1 MGSRPDSDLPDD
13 ELDPTG
19 VRDMLANLPD
29 PGPMP
34 ADLVARISQ
43 SLLLEQERRAE
54 PAGEAVSASPI
65 SLDAERQRRRPGRTV
80 LWLGGA
86 AAVAMVATVSVNQL
100 FDDGSDSGVSAQA
113 PARDAS
119 EAGGDAGAP
128 APAADAP
135 GSADDADDAGD
146 VAAPTEVDSLAEAED
161 GVASP
166 QSEGEA
172 AAGAEVLGLSGTL
185 SLSSTDVAAQVQEWL
200 TAEPAPGAISWTT
213 AQVND
218 CIDQQNLDTSRA
230 GQVLVA
236 NATWSAD
243 PAMVLVARAD
253 VGGTAWVLTP
263 DCDAVL
269 TGPVTL
275 D

>member
-1 MGSRPDSDLPDD
+1 MVGSRPGSDLPDD

-19 VRDMLANLPD
+19 VRAMLANLPD

-34 ADLVARISQ
+34 EELVARISQ

-54 PAGEAVSASPI
+54 PSRETSSSPVI
-65 SLDAERQRRRPGRTV
+65 SWDAERRRRRPGRTV

-86 AAVAMVATVSVNQL
+86 AAVAMVATASVNQL
-100 FDDGSDSGVSAQA
+100 FDDGTDSGVSAQA

-128 APAADAP
+128 APAAEDRE
-135 GSADDADDAGD
+135 SADDAGGA
-146 VAAPTEVDSLAEAED
+146 DSPAEGGLRPEAED

-166 QSEGEA
+166 QSEADA
-172 AAGAEVLGLSGTL
+172 AGGAEVLALSGTL

-200 TAEPAPGAISWTT
+200 TAEPAPGAVSWTT

-218 CIDQQNLDTSRA
+218 CVDRQDLDTSRA
-230 GQVLVA
+230 GQVVVA
-236 NATWSAD
+236 NAMWSAE
-243 PAMVLVARAD
+243 PAMVLVARTD

>member
-1 MGSRPDSDLPDD
+1 MVGSRPDSDLPDD

-128 APAADAP
+128 AADAP

-200 TAEPAPGAISWTT
+200 SAEPAPGAISWTT